1 MTSLSVMNLE
11 NTKQPRKRLII
22 KFSSQ
27 KNHSQGDIKMEH
39 SKPIVTCFWL
49 DAKDSTAI
57 MSQQNNNTTTDSV
70 KDSKPILS
78 KEVGVQ
84 VMKDSCSKKIINE
97 TRNPRTENCC
107 LKTDG
112 GEIMNENRKKP
123 MQHYKKMQC
132 WVILKRILIGRD
144 SWPLKD
150 PIDLKFL
157 KAFHDKD
164 NLENKSK
171 LKTMGL
177 KNIES
182 KLQFYSTP
190 DEFATDIRFVFSQ
203 RMLLYPPRNEVHKI
217 ALKFSEYFENKWKSL
232 KKDWDLEERKINKR
246 KRDEHAHEMKDFF
259 QTKRSR

>member
-1 MTSLSVMNLE
+1 MDLE
-11 NTKQPRKRLII
+11 STKQPRKRLII

-27 KNHSQGDIKMEH
+27 KNHST

-57 MSQQNNNTTTDSV
+57 MSQQNNNKELSTPT
-70 KDSKPILS
+70 DSKPILS

-97 TRNPRTENCC
+97 TRNPRTENCG
-107 LKTDG
+107 LKAAG
-112 GEIMNENRKKP
+112 GEIKNEKRKKP

-132 WVILKRILIGRD
+132 WVILKRMLIGRD

-150 PIDLKFL
+150 PVDLKLL
-157 KAFHDKD
+157 KASHHKD
-164 NLENKSK
+164 NLESKYK

-177 KNIES
+177 KDIEA
-182 KLQFYSTP
+182 KLELYSTP
-190 DEFATDIRFVFSQ
+190 DEFANDVRFVFSQ
-203 RMLLYPPRNEVHKI
+203 RMLLYPPRNEIHKI
-217 ALKFSEYFENKWKSL
+217 AMKFSESFENKWKSL
-232 KKDWDLEERKINKR
+232 KKDWELEERKRNKR
-246 KRDEHAHEMKDFF
+246 KMDEHVHESKDFF